1 MQIIK
6 SSNIDFINNSKFTI
20 FLSSAL
26 ILASIFSLIINDGP
40 ELSIDFKGGTL
51 IAVKYTKPVN
61 INDLRSNL
69 KSVNISGQNFDFSS
83 AEIKHFGNE
92 SSVALR
98 IANIEN
104 EPENFSSQL
113 IEILKNSYPDGYP
126 KNKNDFIL
134 SIGKVSP
141 KVGSELSGKAIMAII
156 YAISLILIYI
166 SLRFEFVFAIGAI
179 AAIAHDV
186 TITLGIFS
194 ILGYEISLPVVAA
207 FLTIVGYSLND
218 TIVIFDRIRENLK
231 TLKKDSIVD
240 TVNKSINESL
250 SRTIVTSLT
259 TFFVVLILYFFG
271 GEVIRYFS
279 FALIIGVLVGTYS
292 SIFVASLIVVYM
304 QPKNWFY
311 YNIIIIKI
319 KKLEFSIVHSQFGDF
334 GIFIRYNT
342 LTNIVLP
349 NALKFIEA
357 IPSENKSAF
366 MMKVRSQ
373 LNQYFKGIR
382 QSFDLK
388 VELNMSTFFISTL
401 EEVKKIPYGFTRSYK
416 DIASNIKS
424 HKGYRAVANANARN
438 PIPII
443 IPCHRV
449 IKSNG
454 DFGEYGGGSILK
466 KKLLEFEKDIFFS
479 KPN

>member
-6 SSNIDFINNSKFTI
+6 SSNIDFISKSKLTI

-26 ILASIFSLIINDGP
+26 ILASIFSLIINNGP

-51 IAVKYTKPVN
+51 IAVNFTKPVN
-61 INDLRSNL
+61 INDLRSKL
-69 KSVNISGQNFDFSS
+69 KSVNISGQNFDFSL
-83 AEIKHFGNE
+83 AEIKHFGSE

-113 IEILKNSYPDGYP
+113 IEVLKNSFPDGYP
-126 KNKNDFIL
+126 KNKDDFIL

-156 YAISLILIYI
+156 YAVTLILIYI

-179 AAIAHDV
+179 AAITHDV

-231 TLKKDSIVD
+231 TIKKDSIID

-259 TFFVVLILYFFG
+259 TFFVVLILYYFG

-279 FALIIGVLVGTYS
+279 FALIIGVIVGTYS

-304 QPKNWFY
+304 QPK
-311 YNIIIIKI
+311 
-319 KKLEFSIVHSQFGDF
+319 
-334 GIFIRYNT
+334 T
-342 LTNIVLP
+342 
-349 NALKFIEA
+349 
-357 IPSENKSAF
+357 
-366 MMKVRSQ
+366 
-373 LNQYFKGIR
+373 
-382 QSFDLK
+382 
-388 VELNMSTFFISTL
+388 
-401 EEVKKIPYGFTRSYK
+401 
-416 DIASNIKS
+416 
-424 HKGYRAVANANARN
+424 
-438 PIPII
+438 
-443 IPCHRV
+443 
-449 IKSNG
+449 
-454 DFGEYGGGSILK
+454 
-466 KKLLEFEKDIFFS
+466 
-479 KPN
+479 

>member
-6 SSNIDFINNSKFTI
+6 NSNIDFINNSKFTI
-20 FLSSAL
+20 LLSSAL
-26 ILASIFSLIINDGP
+26 ILASIFSLVINKGP

-51 IAVKYTKPVN
+51 IAVNYTKPVN
-61 INDLRSNL
+61 INDLRSKL
-69 KSVNISGQNFDFSS
+69 KSVNIDGENFDFSS
-83 AEIKHFGNE
+83 AEIKHFGNK

-104 EPENFSSQL
+104 EPENFSGKL
-113 IEILKNSYPDGYP
+113 IEVLKNSFPDGYP

-156 YAISLILIYI
+156 YAITLILIYI

-231 TLKKDSIVD
+231 TIKKDSIID

-259 TFFVVLILYFFG
+259 TFFVVLILYYFG

-304 QPKNWFY
+304 QPK
-311 YNIIIIKI
+311 
-319 KKLEFSIVHSQFGDF
+319 
-334 GIFIRYNT
+334 T
-342 LTNIVLP
+342 
-349 NALKFIEA
+349 
-357 IPSENKSAF
+357 
-366 MMKVRSQ
+366 
-373 LNQYFKGIR
+373 
-382 QSFDLK
+382 
-388 VELNMSTFFISTL
+388 
-401 EEVKKIPYGFTRSYK
+401 
-416 DIASNIKS
+416 
-424 HKGYRAVANANARN
+424 
-438 PIPII
+438 
-443 IPCHRV
+443 
-449 IKSNG
+449 
-454 DFGEYGGGSILK
+454 
-466 KKLLEFEKDIFFS
+466 
-479 KPN
+479 

>member
-6 SSNIDFINNSKFTI
+6 NSNIDFINNSKFTI

-26 ILASIFSLIINDGP
+26 ILASIFSLIINNGP

-51 IAVKYTKPVN
+51 IAVNYTKPVN
-61 INDLRSNL
+61 INDLRSKL

-113 IEILKNSYPDGYP
+113 IEVLKNSFPDGYP

-156 YAISLILIYI
+156 YAITLILIYI

-231 TLKKDSIVD
+231 TIKKDSIID

-279 FALIIGVLVGTYS
+279 FALIIGVLVGTYL
-292 SIFVASLIVVYM
+292 SLIH
-304 QPKNWFY
+304 
-311 YNIIIIKI
+311 I
-319 KKLEFSIVHSQFGDF
+319 
-334 GIFIRYNT
+334 
-342 LTNIVLP
+342 
-349 NALKFIEA
+349 
-357 IPSENKSAF
+357 
-366 MMKVRSQ
+366 
-373 LNQYFKGIR
+373 
-382 QSFDLK
+382 
-388 VELNMSTFFISTL
+388 
-401 EEVKKIPYGFTRSYK
+401 
-416 DIASNIKS
+416 
-424 HKGYRAVANANARN
+424 
-438 PIPII
+438 
-443 IPCHRV
+443 
-449 IKSNG
+449 
-454 DFGEYGGGSILK
+454 
-466 KKLLEFEKDIFFS
+466 
-479 KPN
+479 

>member
-6 SSNIDFINNSKFTI
+6 NSNIDFINNSKFTI
-20 FLSSAL
+20 LMSSAL
-26 ILASIFSLIINDGP
+26 ILASIFSLVINKGP

-51 IAVKYTKPVN
+51 IAVNYTRPVN
-61 INDLRSNL
+61 INDLRSKL
-69 KSVNISGQNFDFSS
+69 KTVNIDGKNFDFSS

-104 EPENFSSQL
+104 EPENFSGKL
-113 IEILKNSYPDGYP
+113 IEVLKNSFPDGYP

-156 YAISLILIYI
+156 YAITLILIYI

-231 TLKKDSIVD
+231 TIKKGSIVD

-259 TFFVVLILYFFG
+259 TFFVVLILFFFG

-292 SIFVASLIVVYM
+292 SIFVASLVVVYM
-304 QPKNWFY
+304 QPK
-311 YNIIIIKI
+311 
-319 KKLEFSIVHSQFGDF
+319 
-334 GIFIRYNT
+334 T
-342 LTNIVLP
+342 
-349 NALKFIEA
+349 
-357 IPSENKSAF
+357 
-366 MMKVRSQ
+366 
-373 LNQYFKGIR
+373 
-382 QSFDLK
+382 
-388 VELNMSTFFISTL
+388 
-401 EEVKKIPYGFTRSYK
+401 
-416 DIASNIKS
+416 
-424 HKGYRAVANANARN
+424 
-438 PIPII
+438 
-443 IPCHRV
+443 
-449 IKSNG
+449 
-454 DFGEYGGGSILK
+454 
-466 KKLLEFEKDIFFS
+466 
-479 KPN
+479 

>member
-6 SSNIDFINNSKFTI
+6 NSNIDFINNSKFTI

-26 ILASIFSLIINDGP
+26 ILASIFSLVINKGP

-51 IAVKYTKPVN
+51 IAVNYTKPVN
-61 INDLRSNL
+61 INDLRSKL
-69 KSVNISGQNFDFSS
+69 KTVNIDGENFDFSS

-104 EPENFSSQL
+104 EPENFSGKL
-113 IEILKNSYPDGYP
+113 IEVLKNSFPDGYP

-156 YAISLILIYI
+156 YAITLILIYI

-231 TLKKDSIVD
+231 TIKKGSIVD

-259 TFFVVLILYFFG
+259 TFFVVLILFFFG

-304 QPKNWFY
+304 QPK
-311 YNIIIIKI
+311 
-319 KKLEFSIVHSQFGDF
+319 
-334 GIFIRYNT
+334 T
-342 LTNIVLP
+342 
-349 NALKFIEA
+349 
-357 IPSENKSAF
+357 
-366 MMKVRSQ
+366 
-373 LNQYFKGIR
+373 
-382 QSFDLK
+382 
-388 VELNMSTFFISTL
+388 
-401 EEVKKIPYGFTRSYK
+401 
-416 DIASNIKS
+416 
-424 HKGYRAVANANARN
+424 
-438 PIPII
+438 
-443 IPCHRV
+443 
-449 IKSNG
+449 
-454 DFGEYGGGSILK
+454 
-466 KKLLEFEKDIFFS
+466 
-479 KPN
+479 

>member
-6 SSNIDFINNSKFTI
+6 KSNIDFINNSKFTI
-20 FLSSAL
+20 LLSSAL
-26 ILASIFSLIINDGP
+26 ILASIFSLVINKGP

-51 IAVKYTKPVN
+51 IAVNYTKPVN
-61 INDLRSNL
+61 INDLRSKL
-69 KSVNISGQNFDFSS
+69 KTVNIDGENFDFSS

-104 EPENFSSQL
+104 EPENFSGKL
-113 IEILKNSYPDGYP
+113 IEVLKNSFPDGYP

-156 YAISLILIYI
+156 YAITLILIYI

-231 TLKKDSIVD
+231 TIKKGSIVD

-259 TFFVVLILYFFG
+259 TFFVVLILFFFG

-292 SIFVASLIVVYM
+292 SIFVASLVVVYM
-304 QPKNWFY
+304 QPK
-311 YNIIIIKI
+311 
-319 KKLEFSIVHSQFGDF
+319 
-334 GIFIRYNT
+334 T
-342 LTNIVLP
+342 
-349 NALKFIEA
+349 
-357 IPSENKSAF
+357 
-366 MMKVRSQ
+366 
-373 LNQYFKGIR
+373 
-382 QSFDLK
+382 
-388 VELNMSTFFISTL
+388 
-401 EEVKKIPYGFTRSYK
+401 
-416 DIASNIKS
+416 
-424 HKGYRAVANANARN
+424 
-438 PIPII
+438 
-443 IPCHRV
+443 
-449 IKSNG
+449 
-454 DFGEYGGGSILK
+454 
-466 KKLLEFEKDIFFS
+466 
-479 KPN
+479 

>member
-6 SSNIDFINNSKFTI
+6 NSNIDFINNSKFTI
-20 FLSSAL
+20 LLSSAL
-26 ILASIFSLIINDGP
+26 ILASIFSLVINKGP

-51 IAVKYTKPVN
+51 IAVNYTKPVN
-61 INDLRSNL
+61 INDLRSKL
-69 KSVNISGQNFDFSS
+69 KTVNMDGKNFDFSS

-104 EPENFSSQL
+104 EPENFSGKL
-113 IEILKNSYPDGYP
+113 IEVLKNSFPDGYP

-156 YAISLILIYI
+156 YAITLILIYI

-231 TLKKDSIVD
+231 TLKKGSIID

-304 QPKNWFY
+304 QPK
-311 YNIIIIKI
+311 
-319 KKLEFSIVHSQFGDF
+319 
-334 GIFIRYNT
+334 
-342 LTNIVLP
+342 
-349 NALKFIEA
+349 A
-357 IPSENKSAF
+357 
-366 MMKVRSQ
+366 
-373 LNQYFKGIR
+373 
-382 QSFDLK
+382 
-388 VELNMSTFFISTL
+388 
-401 EEVKKIPYGFTRSYK
+401 
-416 DIASNIKS
+416 
-424 HKGYRAVANANARN
+424 
-438 PIPII
+438 
-443 IPCHRV
+443 
-449 IKSNG
+449 
-454 DFGEYGGGSILK
+454 
-466 KKLLEFEKDIFFS
+466 
-479 KPN
+479 